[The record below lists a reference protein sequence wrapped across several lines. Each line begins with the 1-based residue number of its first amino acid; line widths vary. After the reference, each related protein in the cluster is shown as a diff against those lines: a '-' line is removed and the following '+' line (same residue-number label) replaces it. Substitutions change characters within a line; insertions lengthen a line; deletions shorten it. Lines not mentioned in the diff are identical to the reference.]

1 MTKGFIA
8 GVDLGESPAQYRIEK
23 HRTET
28 DGMVYQ
34 LIDSNGIEE
43 FGSFAE
49 LIADVMYWYPY
60 LKPDEYA
67 ALYALLDA
75 Q

>member
-8 GVDLGESPAQYRIEK
+8 GADLGESSARYRIEK
-23 HRTET
+23 HRIDT
-28 DGMVYQ
+28 DRFVYQ
-34 LIDSNGIEE
+34 LIDQNGIEE
-43 FGSFAE
+43 FGSLSE
-49 LIADVMYWYPY
+49 LLGEVMYMYHYP
-60 LKPDEYA
+60 KPDEYA

>member
-8 GVDLGESPAQYRIEK
+8 GVDLGNSSSRYRIEK

-34 LIDSNGIEE
+34 LIDGNGIDE

-49 LIADVMYWYPY
+49 LIAEIMYWCHY